1 MKHNINKTKQKVASE
16 KTETAQSSN
25 RSFKTILEYVV
36 AIITIFGTGFVVG
49 CFFTSRDNRFELIEQ
64 RMNYEKQLHEKDIII
79 NSLKSEKTP
88 LSERDMQELLIY
100 IKEHS
105 NEKK

>member
-1 MKHNINKTKQKVASE
+1 
-16 KTETAQSSN
+16 
-25 RSFKTILEYVV
+25 
-36 AIITIFGTGFVVG
+36 
-49 CFFTSRDNRFELIEQ
+49 
-64 RMNYEKQLHEKDIII
+64 MNYEKQLHEKDIII

>member
-1 MKHNINKTKQKVASE
+1 MKHNINKTKQRVASE
-16 KTETAQSSN
+16 KKEPSQSSN
-25 RSFKTILEYVV
+25 WSFKATLKYVGE
-36 AIITIFGTGFVVG
+36 IITIFGAGFGVG
-49 CFFTSRDNRFELIEQ
+49 CLFTSIDNRFELIEQ

-79 NSLKSEKTP
+79 NSLKSEKTQ